1 MTLQVH
7 TSHRS
12 LTKSVTEVLR
22 WKPESKM
29 VVAIAAGESKGEKE
43 KKPNQIL
50 WNYKLAVQ
58 WQTLRKVYIF

>member
-43 KKPNQIL
+43 KKPTKFSETTNL
-50 WNYKLAVQ
+50 PYNDRPYGK
-58 WQTLRKVYIF
+58 YIY